1 MFRQPW
7 IRIASAT
14 AFQKK
19 GSVCCSILPF
29 LTRKI
34 AMSYEHLTQEQRY
47 YIFLEYRK
55 QSQSSIARAIGRH
68 RATVKREL
76 DRNSINGQ
84 YDYRHAQQQYG
95 AKKSSKAAHKMTDKL
110 ITTVNHLLI
119 QRLSPEQVC
128 GYLAKHHQI
137 SLHHETI
144 YRHMRKDKAG
154 GGKLYTYMRILSK
167 PYRKKRGSVWTKGK
181 VPDRVG
187 IEERPAVVDEKTRI
201 GDWEMDT
208 IVGKD
213 QKSGLL
219 VATERRTKF
228 TVVRKVNNF
237 KASDMAEA
245 AISSMKKF
253 QEKIFSITLDNG
265 KEFYRHQTFAKKLGA
280 KTYFCRPYHSWE
292 KGLVENTNGLLRQY
306 FPKQTDFN
314 LITDEEIEKVVNEL
328 NHRPRKTLDYDTPSN
343 LFLGVFKPL
352 ISAVALYM

>member
-1 MFRQPW
+1 
-7 IRIASAT
+7 
-14 AFQKK
+14 
-19 GSVCCSILPF
+19 
-29 LTRKI
+29 
-34 AMSYEHLTQEQRY
+34 MSYEHLTQEQRY

-55 QSQSSIARAIGRH
+55 QSHSSIARAIGHH

-76 DRNSINGQ
+76 DRHSINGE
-84 YDYRHAQQQYG
+84 YDYRYAQQQYE
-95 AKKSSKAAHKMTDKL
+95 AKKGSKAAHKMTDKL
-110 ITTVNHLLI
+110 ITTVNQLLI

-128 GYLAKHHQI
+128 GYLAKHYQI

-144 YRHMRKDKAG
+144 YRHLRQDKAR
-154 GGKLYTYMRILSK
+154 GGKLYTYMRILPK
-167 PYRKKRGSVWTKGK
+167 PYRKKRGSVWSKGK

-187 IEERPAVVDEKTRI
+187 IEERPAIVNEKARI

-219 VATERRTKF
+219 VATERKTKF
-228 TVVRKVNNF
+228 TIARKVNNF
-237 KASDMAEA
+237 KASDMADA
-245 AISSMKKF
+245 VIKTMKKF
-253 QEKIFSITLDNG
+253 RQKIFSITLDNG
-265 KEFYRHQTFAKKLGA
+265 KEFYKHQTFAKKLGA

-292 KGLVENTNGLLRQY
+292 KGLVENTNGLLRQH

-314 LITDEEIEKVVNEL
+314 LITDAEIERVVNEL

-352 ISAVALYM
+352 ISDVALDM

>member
-1 MFRQPW
+1 
-7 IRIASAT
+7 
-14 AFQKK
+14 
-19 GSVCCSILPF
+19 
-29 LTRKI
+29 
-34 AMSYEHLTQEQRY
+34 MSYQHLTQEQRY

-55 QSQSSIARAIGRH
+55 QSKSSIARAIGRD

-76 DRNSINGQ
+76 DRHSVNGE
-84 YDYRHAQQQYG
+84 YDYLYAQQQYE
-95 AKKSSKAAHKMTDKL
+95 AKKKKQTAHKMTSGL
-110 ITTVNHLLI
+110 TTTINGLLI

-137 SLHHETI
+137 SLHHETL
-144 YRHMRKDKAG
+144 YRHIRKDKASG
-154 GGKLYTYMRILSK
+154 GELYTYMRILPK

-187 IEERPAVVDEKTRI
+187 IEERPAIVDEKTRI

-219 VATERRTKF
+219 VATERKTKF
-228 TVVRKVNNF
+228 TVARKINNF
-237 KASDMAEA
+237 KAENTATA
-245 AISSMKKF
+245 AINLMKKF
-253 QEKIFSITLDNG
+253 KKSILTITLDNG
-265 KEFYRHQTFAKKLGA
+265 KEFYRHKMFAKKLGA

-314 LITDEEIEKVVNEL
+314 SITDEEIEKVVDEI

-352 ISAVALYM
+352 TSVVALGM